1 MTAGSRRE
9 ALEAL
14 IWNYSEFD
22 TPEEVEAVFRAQR
35 RLSLRYALLF
45 FIVTLLLPVLHVVWE
60 AWVTRP
66 LWGGLTPAF
75 IAATILYPAF
85 CLLLAAAYTMRANR
99 LEEDLL
105 ERPPLPEALPLRT
118 PAEEGG

>member
-1 MTAGSRRE
+1 MTDGLRRDE
-9 ALEAL
+9 LDALL
-14 IWNYSEFD
+14 WNYSEFD

-35 RLSLRYALLF
+35 RLTLRYALLF
-45 FIVTLLLPVLHVVWE
+45 FLGTLVLPILHVVWE

-66 LWGGLTPAF
+66 VWGGLTPAF

-85 CLLLAAAYTMRANR
+85 CLLLAAAYTMQANR

-105 ERPPLPEALPLRT
+105 ERPSLPETLPSKA
-118 PAEEGG
+118 PAEEAR